1 MILDSDFLIALLRGD
16 KDAVEKAESME
27 PRDRPA
33 TTSVNTYEL
42 FKGAMLSE
50 MKEKNMLE
58 VENLLSSLRIL
69 PFDYSASQQC
79 AKILVELK
87 KSRVV
92 IDMADQMIAAI
103 AVTQDEAIVTRNS
116 RHFSKMPGIKLAEW

>member
-1 MILDSDFLIALLRGD
+1 
-16 KDAVEKAESME
+16 
-27 PRDRPA
+27 
-33 TTSVNTYEL
+33 
-42 FKGAMLSE
+42 
-50 MKEKNMLE
+50 MLE